1 MTQGAES
8 AAATGVRS
16 AGGRRGS
23 IERFGSGGPWEGVYG
38 YSRVVRAGD
47 LLVTAGCTATV
58 DGEVAAVGDPHA
70 QTLTAFR
77 IALDA
82 LAAAGAPLDDVI
94 RTRMYIIDADHAD
107 AVGRAHGELFESV
120 RPAATLVVVARLLH
134 PDHLVE
140 VEVEAYVGGRPRTVL
155 V

>member
-1 MTQGAES
+1 VTA
-8 AAATGVRS
+8 
-16 AGGRRGS
+16 GS
-23 IERFGSGGPWEGVYG
+23 IERFGSDGPWEGVFG
-38 YSRVVRAGD
+38 YSRVVRAGN

-58 DGEVAAVGDPHA
+58 DGVVTDVGDPHA

-82 LAAAGAPLDDVI
+82 LAAAGASLDEVI
-94 RTRMYIIDADHAD
+94 RTRMYIIDAGHAD
-107 AVGRAHGELFESV
+107 TVGRAHGELFRSV
-120 RPAATLVVVARLLH
+120 RPAATMVVVARLLH

-140 VEVEAYVGGRPRTVL
+140 VEVEAYVAGQPRTIL